1 MTLKEMDRLTV
12 GSKIEYKL
20 FDTTTGEYK
29 WHRGVVIRVLRYEH
43 KHNIVIANI
52 DGAGEL
58 QIDPEITRRVYTMTL
73 EECISSNLIVA
84 QKTKVSLRYIDHD
97 GNEKR
102 VFTYLHSIYQNPLID
117 NKDMIY
123 NREVIQIDIASNEII
138 LGEVKK

>member
-1 MTLKEMDRLTV
+1 MTLNEMDRLTV

-29 WHRGVVIRVLRYEH
+29 WHQGTIISKVLRYEH
-43 KHNIVIANI
+43 TIVIANI

-58 QIDPEITRRVYTMTL
+58 QIDPEMTRRVYTMTL

-102 VFTYLHSIYQNPLID
+102 VFTYLRDIYQNPLID
-117 NKDMIY
+117 NEDMIY